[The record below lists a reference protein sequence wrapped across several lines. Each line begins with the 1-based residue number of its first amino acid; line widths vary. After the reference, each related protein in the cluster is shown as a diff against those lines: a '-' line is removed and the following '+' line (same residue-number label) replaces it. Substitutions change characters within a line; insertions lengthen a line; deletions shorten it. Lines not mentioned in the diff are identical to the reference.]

1 MYIHVILSYKQTF
14 IKIVF
19 PVRQT
24 FFKYFVTNL
33 LNRRLLR
40 DEMMD
45 WDLRDTKTKLMMGTE
60 ECVMTCSPPDI
71 REDKPGV
78 QTAQFVH
85 RTSLPPSSSDV
96 WSSGINTRPP
106 LI

>member
-40 DEMMD
+40 DEMTD
-45 WDLRDTKTKLMMGTE
+45 
-60 ECVMTCSPPDI
+60 
-71 REDKPGV
+71 
-78 QTAQFVH
+78 
-85 RTSLPPSSSDV
+85 
-96 WSSGINTRPP
+96 
-106 LI
+106 